1 MKTKEI
7 FRQKYFWSFKKQFLV
22 ATELWQNQMSDLQRL
37 MIFQPD
43 VHISEWV
50 NLDSKTG
57 KIKKALKSLACHLD
71 LEHDCVSAASW
82 LPAAEENLLSFLES

>member
-22 ATELWQNQMSDLQRL
+22 ATELWQNQMSDPQRL

-57 KIKKALKSLACHLD
+57 KIKKA
-71 LEHDCVSAASW
+71 
-82 LPAAEENLLSFLES
+82 